1 MRLSIVIPVYNTEPY
16 LEKCLGSCL
25 KQDIDISDY
34 EIVIVNDGTKDNA
47 MSVAERFG
55 DEYPNVRIISQENA
69 GLSVAR
75 NVGLSH
81 SEGDY
86 VWFVD
91 SDDYISQNSLG
102 LVFEK
107 ISENPDVICVQCQDN
122 MDESPRNVL
131 PREARTGFD
140 VIVAESWQH
149 CAPFAIFK
157 RKFLNDNNLRFLAG
171 IFHED
176 AEFVPRAM
184 ALAKNVEVIDKPLY
198 NYVIRTN
205 DSIMTSKN
213 AKKSYDNITVAES
226 LVSFLKGFDFPKD
239 VVTAFNRLISVAIN
253 NAFANISGFDK
264 KSRTEFGKYIGG
276 RKYIFDSLKM
286 SGVMKYR
293 VEYHLF
299 KIFRKYTEVYN
310 ALQKLNKKA

>member
-107 ISENPDVICVQCQDN
+107 ISENPDVIC
-122 MDESPRNVL
+122 R
-131 PREARTGFD
+131 
-140 VIVAESWQH
+140 
-149 CAPFAIFK
+149 
-157 RKFLNDNNLRFLAG
+157 FLNF
-171 IFHED
+171 
-176 AEFVPRAM
+176 
-184 ALAKNVEVIDKPLY
+184 
-198 NYVIRTN
+198 
-205 DSIMTSKN
+205 
-213 AKKSYDNITVAES
+213 
-226 LVSFLKGFDFPKD
+226 
-239 VVTAFNRLISVAIN
+239 
-253 NAFANISGFDK
+253 
-264 KSRTEFGKYIGG
+264 
-276 RKYIFDSLKM
+276 
-286 SGVMKYR
+286 
-293 VEYHLF
+293 
-299 KIFRKYTEVYN
+299 
-310 ALQKLNKKA
+310 